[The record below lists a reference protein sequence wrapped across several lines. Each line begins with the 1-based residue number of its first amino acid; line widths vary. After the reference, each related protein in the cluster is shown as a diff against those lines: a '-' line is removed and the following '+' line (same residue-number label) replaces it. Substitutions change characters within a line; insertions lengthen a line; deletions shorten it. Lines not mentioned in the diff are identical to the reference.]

1 MITFLFTLL
10 HLSDHMRLGLTCKL
24 LRKAAGILPPALCRL
39 SIERRQYPPPY
50 FAIPA
55 RDNRWIR
62 PAAWRKPVTPPSSVQ
77 DGELHKLI
85 RFAGITSLHLAFRGN
100 ITDWGLVVFMG
111 LPNLPLQH
119 LDLKRCQRITD
130 GGLAHLQSLQQ
141 LRHLSL
147 DRCMAITDDGLLHL
161 KHLPLQHLN
170 LTFCQR
176 ITDDGLA
183 HLRSLQQLRHL
194 SLARCHAING
204 TGLASLL
211 TLPLQHLDLQ
221 LCHKITRAGMVQLE
235 QLPHLEYLH
244 VTRWPCAGVY
254 IGKESILSFLQ
265 NCKNIQYVE

>member
-1 MITFLFTLL
+1 
-10 HLSDHMRLGLTCKL
+10 MRLGLTCKL

-39 SIERRQYPPPY
+39 SIERRQCPP
-50 FAIPA
+50 FFLAIH
-55 RDNRWIR
+55 NRWIR

-119 LDLKRCQRITD
+119 LDLKLCQRITD
-130 GGLAHLQSLQQ
+130 DGLAHLRSLQQ

-147 DRCMAITDDGLLHL
+147 DRC
-161 KHLPLQHLN
+161 K
-170 LTFCQR
+170 R

-183 HLRSLQQLRHL
+183 HLQSLQQLRHL

-265 NCKNIQYVE
+265 TCKNIQYVE

>member
-1 MITFLFTLL
+1 
-10 HLSDHMRLGLTCKL
+10 MRLGLTCKL

-50 FAIPA
+50 FAIPVL
-55 RDNRWIR
+55 DNRWIR

-119 LDLKRCQRITD
+119 LDLKLCQRITD
-130 GGLAHLQSLQQ
+130 CGLAHLQ
-141 LRHLSL
+141 
-147 DRCMAITDDGLLHL
+147 
-161 KHLPLQHLN
+161 
-170 LTFCQR
+170 
-176 ITDDGLA
+176 
-183 HLRSLQQLRHL
+183 SLQQLRHL

-254 IGKESILSFLQ
+254 VGKESILSFLQ
-265 NCKNIQYVE
+265 TCKNIQYVE